1 MSAFERPRGRLAD
14 WLTQRLPGSR
24 GTERRADAEARLFRG
39 LRLRLTLWYSGVLA
53 ASLLLAGIGLYLI
66 LQYQLMQPISSDVSH
81 QINLI
86 AEQWMRSPEHA
97 CSSAPNQPRF
107 GANPPSSPIPVYVAC
122 YDAQGQPLINSP
134 FSLFS
139 DESNA
144 PDSFLNNALVTRA
157 LEQNSATDQVDGGTG
172 VGTIYRSARVVRD
185 PVTGE
190 TLGVVQ
196 VGRSIQEQVS
206 ALSLLRDLLLALGL
220 AALMVATAGGLFLA
234 QRALDPARLAFER
247 QQRFIGDASH
257 ELRTPL
263 TLLRANAEMLLRH
276 RERLT
281 EDDADV
287 VQEIVEETEHIDH
300 LSSDLLLLARLDAG
314 HFHLEQEVVD
324 LGDVAAN
331 IARRVA
337 TFAEEKGIAVH
348 AQPEGATRV
357 IGDRPELERAALIL
371 VDNALKHTP
380 AGGSVRLRTSVKE
393 GTALLSVEDTG
404 EGISPE
410 HLPHLMTRFYR
421 VDKARSRET
430 GGAGLGLSIA
440 QGIVAAHHGTLSI
453 SSELVKGT
461 TATISLPSA
470 G

>member
-1 MSAFERPRGRLAD
+1 MSRVTG
-14 WLTQRLPGSR
+14 WLTQRLHRSH
-24 GTERRADAEARLFRG
+24 GTERRAEAETRLFRG

-53 ASLLLAGIGLYLI
+53 ASLILAGVGLYLV
-66 LQYQLMQPISSDVSH
+66 LQYLLLQPISSDVSH

-86 AEQWMRSPEHA
+86 AEQWVRNPEHA
-97 CSSAPNQPRF
+97 CSAQPGQPRF
-107 GANPPSSPIPVYVAC
+107 GASPPSSPIPVYVAC
-122 YDAQGQPLINSP
+122 YDVQAQPLTSSP
-134 FSLFS
+134 FSLNS
-139 DESNA
+139 DDSDT
-144 PDSFLNNALVTRA
+144 PDSFLNNSLANRA
-157 LEQNSATDQVDGGTG
+157 LEQDSATDQVDGGTG
-172 VGTIYRSARVVRD
+172 IGTIYRSARVVRE
-185 PVTGE
+185 PGTGQI
-190 TLGVVQ
+190 LGVVQ

-206 ALSLLRDLLLALGL
+206 ALSLLRDLLFGLGL
-220 AALMVATAGGLFLA
+220 VALIIATAGGLFLA

-247 QQRFIGDASH
+247 QQSFIGDASH

-281 EDDADV
+281 EADADV

-314 HFHLEQEVVD
+314 RSHLEHDVVD
-324 LGDVAAN
+324 LADVASS
-331 IARRVA
+331 IVRRVA
-337 TFAEEKGIAVH
+337 AFAEQKGVDVDAR
-348 AQPEGATRV
+348 PEDAARV
-357 IGDRPELERAALIL
+357 IGDRLEIERAALIL

-380 AGGSVRLRTSVKE
+380 SGGNIRLRTSVHQ
-393 GTALLSVEDTG
+393 GMATLTVEDTG
-404 EGISPE
+404 EGIAPE

-440 QGIVAAHHGTLSI
+440 QGIAAAHHGTLSI
-453 SSELVKGT
+453 SSQVGNGT
-461 TATISLPSA
+461 TVTISLPAA

>member
-1 MSAFERPRGRLAD
+1 MSRMAG
-14 WLTQRLPGSR
+14 WLTQRLHRSHSA
-24 GTERRADAEARLFRG
+24 ERRAEAEARLFRG

-53 ASLLLAGIGLYLI
+53 ASLILAGVGLYLI
-66 LQYQLMQPISSDVSH
+66 LQYLLLQPITSDTSH

-86 AEQWMRSPEHA
+86 AEQWMRNPEHA
-97 CSSAPNQPRF
+97 CSSPPNQPRF

-122 YDAQGQPLINSP
+122 YDPQGQPLISSP
-134 FSLFS
+134 FSLNS

-144 PDSFLNNALVTRA
+144 PDSFLNNALALRA
-157 LEQNSATDQVDGGTG
+157 LEQSSASDQVDGGTG
-172 VGTIYRSARVVRD
+172 VGTIYRSARVVRE
-185 PVTGE
+185 PGSGAI
-190 TLGVVQ
+190 LGVVQ

-206 ALSLLRDLLLALGL
+206 ALTLLRDLLFGLGL
-220 AALMVATAGGLFLA
+220 VALIIATAGGLFLS
-234 QRALDPARLAFER
+234 QRALDPARLAFAR
-247 QQRFIGDASH
+247 QQEFVGDASH

-281 EDDADV
+281 EDDAEV
-287 VQEIVEETEHIDH
+287 VEEIVEETEHIDH
-300 LSSDLLLLARLDAG
+300 LSNDLLLLARLDAG
-314 HFHLEQEVVD
+314 HLHLEQDVVD
-324 LGDVAAN
+324 LADVATN

-337 TFAEEKGIAVH
+337 AFSEQKGIDVQAR
-348 AQPEGATRV
+348 PEGAARV
-357 IGDRPELERAALIL
+357 IGDRLEIERAALIL

-380 AGGSVRLRTSVKE
+380 TGGTVRLRTSVND
-393 GTALLSVEDTG
+393 GTARLAVEDTG
-404 EGISPE
+404 EGIAPE

-440 QGIVAAHHGTLSI
+440 QGIAAAHRGTLSI
-453 SSELVKGT
+453 SSEPGHGT
-461 TATISLPSA
+461 TATISMPGA